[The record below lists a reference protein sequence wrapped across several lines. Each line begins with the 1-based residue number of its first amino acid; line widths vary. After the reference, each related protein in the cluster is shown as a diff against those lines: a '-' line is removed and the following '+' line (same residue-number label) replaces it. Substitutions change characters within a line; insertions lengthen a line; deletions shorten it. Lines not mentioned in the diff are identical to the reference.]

1 MTATPADYLD
11 EHDVHVA
18 AILPPQAELV
28 ADDEHRFLGF
38 VAGLG
43 SGKTRAA
50 VYKALQLGAANP
62 GLPGLF
68 VEPVYAMVEDVAI
81 AMFLE
86 VFDEWG
92 MEEDRDYVLHRRP
105 PQSLDVRL
113 NDVEFSILFRSSDN
127 PRRLVGSNVAWCI
140 LDEADDHKEASAKA
154 LAARVRHPKANL
166 RQFVAVGTPESMG
179 GWFQR
184 WFETEP
190 KPKTRLIRASTLQ
203 NHFLP
208 ADYVELNLG
217 HLSDDERR
225 RYVEGEFVAPGGRV
239 YTCYDHRLHEQ
250 PCTDPRR
257 GEPVMACDFGAGCM
271 AWIMGTQ
278 IDERV
283 HFHGEQVLESAD
295 TIIASKKA
303 AQWWSDWFL
312 RFHNVEMTPFEA
324 ASQVS
329 VYCDPAGGKTFGK
342 TDVSI
347 MREQGFNVYHRKFHP
362 RIRDR
367 INSVQKKLDA
377 GELFVDPDGCPYL
390 IKCFRGHSYD
400 PNTGMPTKARPRE
413 GKAGLDHGVD
423 AVGYLIEYLWR
434 AAATRGNSY
443 HY

>member
-1 MTATPADYLD
+1 MASAADYLGPTD
-11 EHDVHVA
+11 EHIA

-28 ADDEHRFLGF
+28 SDETSRFIGF

-50 VYKALQLGAANP
+50 VYKALALGCANP

-92 MEEDRDYVLHRRP
+92 LEEGTDYTLHRRP

-113 NDVEFSILFRSSDN
+113 NDAEFSIRFRSSDN
-127 PRRLVGSNVAWCI
+127 PRRLVGANVAWVI
-140 LDEADDHKEASAKA
+140 IDEADDHKETAAKA
-154 LAARVRHPKANL
+154 LAGRVRHPKAEL
-166 RQFVAVGTPESMG
+166 LQFVAVGTPESMG

-208 ADYVELNLG
+208 ADYVDLNLG
-217 HLSDDERR
+217 HLSDDEKK
-225 RYVEGEFVAPGGRV
+225 RYINGEFVAPGGRV
-239 YTCYDHRLHEQ
+239 YTCYDYRIHEATCNE
-250 PCTDPRR
+250 PKR
-257 GEPVMACDFGAGCM
+257 GDQIMACDFGRGCM
-271 AWIMGTQ
+271 AWIMGSV
-278 IDERV
+278 DGDLL
-283 HFHGEQVLESAD
+283 HFHGEQILEGAD
-295 TIIASKKA
+295 TIFAAKKA
-303 AQWWSDWFL
+303 AQWWQDFFL
-312 RFHNVEMTPFEA
+312 RHHNVDMTPEEA

-329 VYCDPAGGKTFGK
+329 AYCDPAGGDFFGK
-342 TDVSI
+342 TDVAI
-347 MREQGFNVYHRKFHP
+347 LREIGFNVYHRKMHP

-377 GELFVDPDGCPYL
+377 RELFVDPDGCPYL
-390 IKCFRGHSYD
+390 VKCFRGHAYD
-400 PNTGMPTKARPRE
+400 PATGMPVKARPRE
-413 GKAGLDHGVD
+413 GKQGLDHGVD
-423 AVGYLIEYLWR
+423 AVGYAVEYLWR
-434 AAATRGNSY
+434 AASMRGNSY